1 MIVQLPSQLDD
12 SRNHSRQAPFIERSQ
27 NRTNLCGPSASTPF
41 KSHQTAVFVFVVA
54 AVMFVSSSGAAAQS
68 DEPEKPARPVNI
80 RVVTEAAGPV
90 TVAWDVPEGQ
100 PKAEGYQVVYR
111 LVAPDAGTQPGHP
124 RWWTYQH
131 ETEVGPDNR

>member
-1 MIVQLPSQLDD
+1 M
-12 SRNHSRQAPFIERSQ
+12 RSF
-27 NRTNLCGPSASTPF
+27 CPTPF

-80 RVVTEAAGPV
+80 RVVTEAAGSV

-111 LVAPDAGTQPGHP
+111 LAAPDAGTQPGHA

-131 ETEVGPDNR
+131 ETPALAGEPSRSRRPRTMIERSAF